1 MKHAPRRRWLRRGLV
16 LCALLTFQNHAG
28 LRAQSAGDSS
38 AEANQQPATQETALS
53 RAMRD
58 ELLRSKK
65 DLRLAQLE
73 PPYFI
78 SYQVREVQDVGISA
92 SSGSLLASDENRS
105 RMLNVELRVGD
116 YAFDNTNF
124 FAGPEFAFTRNRS
137 FFGFNEL
144 PLDDNYLEF
153 RRLIWLATDSAYK
166 QALENLAGKRA
177 ALQNRTRTE
186 NLPDFSKEE
195 PTRTSDILPA
205 EKFERS
211 GAESLVRD
219 LSKILSNVPD
229 LYNSSV
235 ALSASF
241 SRTLYLNSEGTSY
254 EEMEPLVTLAASAS
268 TQAVDGM
275 LLDESVDFYARSL
288 ASLPARDELAARI
301 QDMTVRL
308 ENLRNAPLLD
318 RYIGPVLLEGRA
330 AAEIFSSEFA
340 PALAGRRKTLS
351 GSPEMDAMFGRFSE
365 RGSASFADKLGGRV
379 LPEFLTVVDNPTIS
393 NYANEPLLGG
403 YKVDREGVRAHETH
417 VVENGVLKTFLTTR
431 TPVEGV
437 ARSTGNRRGPGP
449 APSNLILVAENGQT
463 EAGLKQQF
471 LELVKKRGL
480 AYGVVIREIG
490 SSGGSME
497 EQAMDMLSAM
507 TGRGEKGRN
516 VLLAYKVYLDGREEL
531 VRGARLSGMSADS
544 FKEIVAA
551 SKSAVLYTAA
561 QMPRFDFSMISS
573 FAGGGMSTPLVSYV
587 VPSLLFDD
595 LTLTKPTAELPNPP
609 FSSPPT
615 SAQLSHHNDARR

>member
-1 MKHAPRRRWLRRGLV
+1 MNRAPTRRWLRRGLV
-16 LCALLTFQNHAG
+16 LCALLTFQKQSG
-28 LRAQSAGDSS
+28 LRAQSAGDSL
-38 AEANQQPATQETALS
+38 AQPNQQPANQESALS

-58 ELLRSKK
+58 ELSRSKK

-73 PPYFI
+73 SPYFI
-78 SYQVREVQDVGISA
+78 SYQIREIQDVGISA
-92 SSGSLLASDENRS
+92 SSGSLLASGENRS
-105 RMLNVELRVGD
+105 RMLTVELRVGD
-116 YAFDNTNF
+116 YALDNTNF

-153 RRLIWLATDSAYK
+153 RRVIWLATDSAYK
-166 QALENLAGKRA
+166 QALEKLAGKHA

-195 PTRTSDILPA
+195 PTRTSDVLPS
-205 EKFERS
+205 EKFQRS
-211 GAESLVRD
+211 AAESLVRD
-219 LSKILSNVPD
+219 LSKILGNVPD

-235 ALSASF
+235 ALSASYL
-241 SRTLYLNSEGTSY
+241 RTLYLNSEGTSY
-254 EEMEPLVTLAASAS
+254 EITEPLVTLAASAS

-275 LLDESVDFYARSL
+275 PLDESVDYYARSL
-288 ASLPARDELAARI
+288 ASLPAPDELADRI
-301 QDMTVRL
+301 RDMTVRL
-308 ENLRNAPLLD
+308 ENLRKAPLLD
-318 RYIGPVLLEGRA
+318 RYNGPVLFEGRA
-330 AAEIFSSEFA
+330 AGEIFSGEFA
-340 PALAGRRKTLS
+340 PALTGRRKTLS
-351 GSPEMDAMFGRFSE
+351 GSPEMASMLGRFSE
-365 RGSASFADKLGGRV
+365 GGSAPFADKLGGRV
-379 LPEFLTVVDNPTIS
+379 LPQFLSVTDNPTIS
-393 NYANEPLLGG
+393 NYGNAPLFAS
-403 YKVDREGVRAHETH
+403 YKVDQEGVRARETR

-437 ARSTGNRRGPGP
+437 AHSSGNRRGPGP

-480 AYGVVIREIG
+480 EYGIIIREIG
-490 SSGGSME
+490 SSGAGME
-497 EQAMDMLSAM
+497 EQAMAMLSAM

-516 VLLAYKVYLDGREEL
+516 VLLAYKAYLDGREEL

-544 FKEIVAA
+544 FKEIVSA
-551 SKSAVLYTAA
+551 SKSAAVYTVA
-561 QMPRFDFSMISS
+561 QMPHFDFSMISS
-573 FAGGGMSTPLVSYV
+573 FAGGGMSAPLVSYV

-595 LTLTKPTAELPNPP
+595 LTLAKPTSELPKPP

-615 SAQLSHHNDARR
+615 AAQ

>member
-1 MKHAPRRRWLRRGLV
+1 MNCAPTRPWLRRGFV
-16 LCALLTFQNHAG
+16 LCALLTFQNQAG
-28 LRAQSAGDSS
+28 LRAQSTGDSL
-38 AEANQQPATQETALS
+38 AQPNQQPANQETALS

-58 ELLRSKK
+58 ELSRSKK

-78 SYQVREVQDVGISA
+78 SYQIREIQDVDISA
-92 SSGSLLASDENRS
+92 SRGSLLASGENHS
-105 RMLNVELRVGD
+105 RMLTVELRVGD
-116 YAFDNTNF
+116 YALDNTNF
-124 FAGPEFAFTRNRS
+124 LGGPEFAFTRNRS

-153 RRLIWLATDSAYK
+153 RRVIWLATDSAYK

-195 PTRTSDILPA
+195 PTRTSDVLPS

-211 GAESLVRD
+211 SLESLVRG
-219 LSKILSNVPD
+219 LSKVLGNVPD

-235 ALSASF
+235 ALSASC
-241 SRTLYLNSEGTSY
+241 SRTVYLNSEGTSY
-254 EEMEPLVTLAASAS
+254 EKTEPLVTLSATAS

-275 LLDESVDFYARSL
+275 PLDESVDFYARSL
-288 ASLPARDELAARI
+288 ASLPAPDELAARI
-301 QDMTVRL
+301 RDMTVRL
-308 ENLRNAPLLD
+308 ENLRKAPLLD
-318 RYIGPVLLEGRA
+318 RYNGPVLFEGRA
-330 AAEIFSSEFA
+330 AGEIFSGEFA
-340 PALAGRRKTLS
+340 PALAGRRKPLS
-351 GSPEMDAMFGRFSE
+351 GSPEMDSIFGRFSE
-365 RGSASFADKLGGRV
+365 GGSASFADKLGGRV
-379 LPEFLTVVDNPTIS
+379 LPQFLSVVDNPTLS
-393 NYANEPLLGG
+393 NYGNEPLFAG
-403 YKVDREGVRAHETH
+403 YKVDEEGVRARETR

-437 ARSTGNRRGPGP
+437 AHSTGNRRGPGS

-463 EAGLKQQF
+463 EAGLKQKF
-471 LELVKKRGL
+471 LELVKNHGL
-480 AYGVVIREIG
+480 EYGIIIREIG
-490 SSGGSME
+490 SSGAGME
-497 EQAMDMLSAM
+497 EQAMAMLSAM

-531 VRGARLSGMSADS
+531 VRGARLSGMNADS
-544 FKEIVAA
+544 FKEILGA
-551 SKSAVLYTAA
+551 SKSAAVYTTA
-561 QMPRFDFSMISS
+561 QIPHFDFSMISR
-573 FAGGGMSTPLVSYV
+573 FAGGGMSAPLVSYV

-595 LTLTKPTAELPNPP
+595 LTLAKPTTEVPKPP

-615 SAQLSHHNDARR
+615 VAQ

>member
-1 MKHAPRRRWLRRGLV
+1 
-16 LCALLTFQNHAG
+16 LLTFQKQSG
-28 LRAQSAGDSS
+28 LRAQSAGDSL
-38 AEANQQPATQETALS
+38 AQPNQQPANQETALS

-58 ELLRSKK
+58 ELSRSKR
-65 DLRLAQLE
+65 DLRLVQLE

-78 SYQVREVQDVGISA
+78 SYQIREVQDVGISA
-92 SSGSLLASDENRS
+92 SSGSLLASGENRS
-105 RMLNVELRVGD
+105 RMLTVELRVGD
-116 YAFDNTNF
+116 YALDNTNF

-153 RRLIWLATDSAYK
+153 RRVIWLATDSAYK

-186 NLPDFSKEE
+186 KLPDFSKEE

-205 EKFERS
+205 GKLERS
-211 GAESLVRD
+211 GAESLVRS
-219 LSKILSNVPD
+219 LSKILGNVPD

-235 ALSASF
+235 ALSATY
-241 SRTLYLNSEGTSY
+241 SRTVYLNSEGTSY
-254 EEMEPLVTLAASAS
+254 EISEPLVTLAASAS

-275 LLDESVDFYARSL
+275 PLDESVDYYARSL
-288 ASLPARDELAARI
+288 ASLPAPDGLAARI
-301 QDMTVRL
+301 RDMTVRL
-308 ENLRNAPLLD
+308 ENLRKAPLLD
-318 RYIGPVLLEGRA
+318 RYNGPVLFEGRA
-330 AAEIFSSEFA
+330 ACEIFSGEFA
-340 PALAGRRKTLS
+340 PALSGRRKTLS
-351 GSPEMDAMFGRFSE
+351 GSPEMDSIFGRFSGG
-365 RGSASFADKLGGRV
+365 GSASFADKLGGRV
-379 LPEFLTVVDNPTIS
+379 LPQFLSVVDNPTIS
-393 NYANEPLLGG
+393 NYGNEPLFAS
-403 YKVDREGVRAHETH
+403 YKVDQEGVRARETR
-417 VVENGVLKTFLTTR
+417 VVESGVLKTFLTTR

-437 ARSTGNRRGPGP
+437 SRSSGNRRGPGP
-449 APSNLILVAENGQT
+449 APSNLILVAENSQT

-480 AYGVVIREIG
+480 DYGIIIREIG
-490 SSGGSME
+490 SSGAGME
-497 EQAMDMLSAM
+497 EQAMAMLSAM

-544 FKEIVAA
+544 FKQIVGA
-551 SKSAVLYTAA
+551 SKSAAVYTAA
-561 QMPRFDFSMISS
+561 QIPHFDFSMISS

-595 LTLTKPTAELPNPP
+595 LTITRPTTELPKTP

-615 SAQLSHHNDARR
+615 AAQ

>member
-1 MKHAPRRRWLRRGLV
+1 MNRMPRRRWLWSGFV

-38 AEANQQPATQETALS
+38 APSNQQSAIQETALS

-58 ELLRSKK
+58 ELSRSKK

-73 PPYFI
+73 LPYFI
-78 SYQVREVQDVGISA
+78 SYQVREVEDAAISA
-92 SSGSLLASDENRS
+92 SRGSLLARGENRS
-105 RMLNVELRVGD
+105 RMLTVELRVGD
-116 YAFDNTNF
+116 YALDNTNF

-153 RRLIWLATDSAYK
+153 RRVIWLATDSAYK

-177 ALQNRTRTE
+177 ALQNRTRSE

-195 PTRTSDILPA
+195 PTRTTDILPA
-205 EKFERS
+205 GKFERS
-211 GAESLVRD
+211 SAELLVRS
-219 LSKILSNVPD
+219 LSKILGNVPD

-235 ALSASF
+235 ALSATY
-241 SRTLYLNSEGTSY
+241 SRTVYLNSEGTSY
-254 EEMEPLVTLAASAS
+254 EITEPLVTLAASAS

-275 LLDESVDFYARSL
+275 PLDESVDYYTRSMT
-288 ASLPARDELAARI
+288 SLPAPDELAARI
-301 QDMTVRL
+301 RDMTVRL
-308 ENLRNAPLLD
+308 ENLRKAPLLD
-318 RYIGPVLLEGRA
+318 RYNGPVLFEGRA
-330 AAEIFSSEFA
+330 TGEIFSIEFA

-351 GSPEMDAMFGRFSE
+351 GSPEMDSIFGRFSGG
-365 RGSASFADKLGGRV
+365 GSASFADKLGGRV
-379 LPEFLTVVDNPTIS
+379 LPPFLSVVDNPTIS
-393 NYANEPLLGG
+393 NYGNEPLFAS
-403 YKVDREGVRAHETH
+403 YKVDQEGVRARETR
-417 VVENGVLKTFLTTR
+417 VVEKGVLKTFLTTR

-437 ARSTGNRRGPGP
+437 TSSSGNHRGPGP

-480 AYGVVIREIG
+480 DYGIIIREIG
-490 SSGGSME
+490 SSGAGME
-497 EQAMDMLSAM
+497 EQAMAMLSAM
-507 TGRGEKGRN
+507 SGRGEKGRS

-544 FKEIVAA
+544 FKEIVGA
-551 SKSAVLYTAA
+551 SKSAAVYTAA
-561 QMPRFDFSMISS
+561 QIPHFDFSMISR
-573 FAGGGMSTPLVSYV
+573 FAGGGMSAPVVSYV

-595 LTLTKPTAELPNPP
+595 LTITRPTTELPKPP

-615 SAQLSHHNDARR
+615 AAQ

>member
-1 MKHAPRRRWLRRGLV
+1 M
-16 LCALLTFQNHAG
+16 FQNAG
-28 LRAQSAGDSS
+28 IRAQSAGRPLAQPS
-38 AEANQQPATQETALS
+38 EQPAIQESALS

-58 ELLRSKK
+58 ELSRSMK
-65 DLRLAQLE
+65 DLRLGQLE
-73 PPYFI
+73 RPYFV
-78 SYQVREVQDVGISA
+78 SYQVREVQDVDISA
-92 SSGSLLASDENRS
+92 SSGSLLTSDENRS
-105 RMLNVELRVGD
+105 RMLTVELRIGD

-186 NLPDFSKEE
+186 NLSDFSKEE
-195 PTRTSDILPA
+195 PTRTSDVLA
-205 EKFERS
+205 AGKFGRPD
-211 GAESLVRD
+211 AESLVRD
-219 LSKILSNVPD
+219 LSTILSNVPD

-235 ALSASF
+235 ALSASYT
-241 SRTLYLNSEGTSY
+241 RTLYLNSEGTSY
-254 EEMEPLVTLAASAS
+254 EEADPLITLAANAS

-275 LLDESVDFYARSL
+275 PLDESVDFYARSL
-288 ASLPARDELAARI
+288 AVLPAPDELAARI
-301 QDMTVRL
+301 RDMTFRL
-308 ENLRNAPLLD
+308 GDLRKAPLLD
-318 RYIGPVLLEGRA
+318 RYNGPVLFEGRA
-330 AAEIFSSEFA
+330 AGEIFSGEFA
-340 PALAGRRKTLS
+340 PALSGRRKTLY
-351 GSPEMDAMFGRFSE
+351 GSPEMDSIFGRFSGL
-365 RGSASFADKLGGRV
+365 GSASFADKLGGRV

-393 NYANEPLLGG
+393 NYGNEPLFGG
-403 YKVDREGVRAHETH
+403 YKVDQEGVRGRETR
-417 VVENGVLKTFLTTR
+417 VVENGVLRTLLTTR

-437 ARSTGNRRGPGP
+437 AHSSGNHRGPGP
-449 APSNLILVAENGQT
+449 APSNLILVAENGKT
-463 EAGLKQQF
+463 EAEIKQQL

-480 AYGVVIREIG
+480 EYGMIIREIG
-490 SSGGSME
+490 SSGGSIE

-507 TGRGEKGRN
+507 TGQGEKGRN
-516 VLLAYKVYLDGREEL
+516 VLLAYKVYLDGHEEL

-551 SKSAVLYTAA
+551 SKSAAVYTAA
-561 QMPRFDFSMISS
+561 QVPHFDFSLISS
-573 FAGGGMSTPLVSYV
+573 FGGGAMSAHLVSYV

-595 LTLTKPTAELPNPP
+595 LTLTKPTANLPKPP

-615 SAQLSHHNDARR
+615 SAQ